1 MSKTTQDHNRIRKW
15 AEARGAHPAAVKGT
29 GKRGDPGILRLDF
42 PGYRGK
48 LTLREISWDDFFK
61 KFDAENLDFLY
72 QEKTKSGARSNFNKL
87 VNADSARR
95 RTPTTRTRSA
105 TATSSTRKKTGATA
119 TSSTRK
125 KTATKAATR
134 APARSKKTTRAK
146 ATRATATRRTT
157 TRSSSR

>member
-48 LTLREISWDDFFK
+48 LTLKEISWDDFFK

-72 QEKTKSGARSNFNKL
+72 QERTKSGARSNFNKL

-95 RTPTTRTRSA
+95 RTTTTSSRTRSA
-105 TATSSTRKKTGATA
+105 TA
-119 TSSTRK
+119 
-125 KTATKAATR
+125 KAELAAGT
-134 APARSKKTTRAK
+134 PQ
-146 ATRATATRRTT
+146 
-157 TRSSSR
+157 